1 MNTTLKVKIRQFNTE
16 TQERLMELL
25 NMLYD
30 QHKDVSFRPTG
41 PAPNWWTLL
50 K

>member
-16 TQERLMELL
+16 TLERLMELL

-30 QHKDVSFRPTG
+30 QHKDVSFRANSGHPSF
-41 PAPNWWTLL
+41 PLDH
-50 K
+50 

>member
-25 NMLYD
+25 NMLFD
-30 QHKDVSFRPTG
+30 R
-41 PAPNWWTLL
+41 L
-50 K
+50 KPQPEADDWLTSQISGS